1 MRLLFA
7 DDHNLLRDALK
18 NYLVKLADNVE
29 IMEASSLDDALSS
42 VKASAMPDL
51 ILLDLQ
57 MPGMDGL
64 KGIERMLKK
73 APGVPIVILSGFF
86 DRRTVLA
93 AIEHGARGFIPK
105 TTSGESMINA
115 LRLVMSGERYLPSSL
130 IDNVTVPSRSSSAM
144 VGRSI
149 PEDGLLAKLTERELE
164 ILKYV
169 IDGKT
174 NKEIGK
180 IVGLQ
185 EITIKVHVRNAY
197 KKLGAANRADAVRI
211 ALQQGWE

>member
-18 NYLVKLADNVE
+18 VYLVKLAEKVE
-29 IMEASSLDDALSS
+29 IIEAGSLDDAIATIKPST
-42 VKASAMPDL
+42 MPDL
-51 ILLDLQ
+51 VLLDLQ

-64 KGIERMLKK
+64 KGIGRMQKRV
-73 APGVPIVILSGFF
+73 PNVPIVILSGFF

-93 AIEHGARGFIPK
+93 AIENGARGFIPK
-105 TTSGESMINA
+105 TTSGEAMINA
-115 LRLVMSGERYLPSSL
+115 LRLVMAGEKYLPSSL
-130 IDNVTVPSRSSSAM
+130 IDDVSVPSRSAGAL
-144 VGRSI
+144 VGRNI
-149 PEDGLLAKLTERELE
+149 PQDGLLSKLTERELE

-180 IVGLQ
+180 VVGLQ
-185 EITIKVHVRNAY
+185 EITVKVHVRNAY

-211 ALQQGWE
+211 ALQHGWE

>member
-18 NYLVKLADNVE
+18 VYLYKLSDKVE
-29 IMEASSLDDALSS
+29 IVEAGSLDEAIAT
-42 VKASAMPDL
+42 VKPTAMPDL

-64 KGIERMLKK
+64 KGIGRMQKRVPT
-73 APGVPIVILSGFF
+73 APIVILSGFF

-93 AIEHGARGFIPK
+93 AIENGARGFIPK
-105 TTSGESMINA
+105 TTSGEAMINA
-115 LRLVMSGERYLPSSL
+115 LRLVMAGEKYLPSSL
-130 IDNVTVPSRSSSAM
+130 IDDVSVPSRSAAAL
-144 VGRSI
+144 VGRTI
-149 PEDGLLAKLTERELE
+149 PQDGLLSKLTERELE

-180 IVGLQ
+180 VVGLQ
-185 EITIKVHVRNAY
+185 EITVKVHVRNAY

-211 ALQQGWE
+211 ALQHGWE